1 MAAIPPQLTLP
12 AMDPKTE
19 RAHAVSVSRLHSRA
33 ELVEARGR
41 GQLGGEMG
49 LAPRMASEQTHN
61 RVWRQLRP
69 VPVAHSSQG
78 PTWASMAPV
87 LGQGSWVGAREN
99 THLRGTEPAQ
109 T

>member
-49 LAPRMASEQTHN
+49 LAPGWPLS
-61 RVWRQLRP
+61 RP
-69 VPVAHSSQG
+69 TTECGGSSDLSLWLTAAKAPRG
-78 PTWASMAPV
+78 PRWLQFWGRGPGW
-87 LGQGSWVGAREN
+87 GQGK
-99 THLRGTEPAQ
+99 TPT
-109 T
+109 